1 MRLHKGTLLAGVV
14 FLLIGV
20 ALILEALEVWTVQIS
35 DLRYIGPI
43 ALVVIGV
50 AVVFGSMG
58 GSDRES

>member
-1 MRLHKGTLLAGVV
+1 MRLHKGTLLAGIV

-20 ALILEALEVWTVQIS
+20 AFILEALEVWTVQIS

-43 ALVVIGV
+43 ALVVVGV

-58 GSDRES
+58 GSDR